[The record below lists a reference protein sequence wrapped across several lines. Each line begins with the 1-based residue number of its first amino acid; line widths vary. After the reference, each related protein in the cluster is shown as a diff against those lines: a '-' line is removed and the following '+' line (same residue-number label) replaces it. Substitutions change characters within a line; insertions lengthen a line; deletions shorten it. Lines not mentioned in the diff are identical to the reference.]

1 MFEGFAG
8 GDEGCDGACCDEVVA
23 AGVPDVGEGVVFGVE
38 DDGAAAGGAA
48 AVGVGYFEGGWEVVG
63 GALDAVGWVG
73 TLEGLEEG
81 ADVVVGLVFCV
92 G

>member
-8 GDEGCDGACCDEVVA
+8 GDEGGDGARCDEVVA

-38 DDGAAAGGAA
+38 DDGAAAAGAA
-48 AVGVGYFEGGWEVVG
+48 AVGVGYFEGRWEVVG

-73 TLEGLEEG
+73 TLEGFEEG